1 MKIVQKTNHF
11 EQWFLGLRDRTTRLR
26 IQARIDRVTD
36 GNFGD
41 HKSVGENVFEMRLQ
55 FGAGYRIYYLERNS
69 DIVVLLAGGDKSTQS
84 SDIQT
89 AIAMARHLGVVP

>member
-11 EQWFLGLRDRTTRLR
+11 EQWFLNLRDRTTRLR
-26 IQARIDRVTD
+26 IQARIDRIED

-55 FGAGYRIYYLERNS
+55 FGSGYRIYYVERNNQ
-69 DIVVLLAGGDKSTQS
+69 IVILLAGGDKSTQS
-84 SDIQT
+84 TDIQN
-89 AIAMARHLGVVP
+89 AIAIARQLGAPS